1 MSSTTIVEQYIAL
14 YFIKESKG
22 DLLYFIKIYHF
33 DLDSIFW

>member
-14 YFIKESKG
+14 YFIKESKD

-33 DLDSIFW
+33 DFDLDFW